1 MFISYASAD
10 TEALNKIDQWLRD
23 HGLRVIRDCRYFIAG
38 STIEDN
44 IVRALANSDKIL
56 AVFSKNSRHRDW
68 RRLERVLAE
77 QVESRLGVAVL
88 VYLCL
93 DDSLL
98 PAHDPTRLAILAKGK
113 SLKQIGDEIFNAVA
127 GVAIAQWQ
135 YPYNENEPL
144 GRLTKPAK
152 NKSKVGSG
160 RFLLNGPTRR
170 PNSHRE
176 GDFTP
181 IIAHSA
187 AYGVQISSHLSP
199 CSTSLSRSFLLGL
212 RTVIDLTKELV
223 CVRCVALS
231 HSPSLSS

>member
-1 MFISYASAD
+1 VFISYASAD

-38 STIEDN
+38 STIENN

-77 QVESRLGVAVL
+77 QVESRLGMAVL

-113 SLKQIGDEIFNAVA
+113 SLKQVGDETLNAIA
-127 GVAIAQWQ
+127 GVAIAQWR

-144 GRLTKPAK
+144 
-152 NKSKVGSG
+152 
-160 RFLLNGPTRR
+160 
-170 PNSHRE
+170 
-176 GDFTP
+176 
-181 IIAHSA
+181 
-187 AYGVQISSHLSP
+187 
-199 CSTSLSRSFLLGL
+199 
-212 RTVIDLTKELV
+212 
-223 CVRCVALS
+223 
-231 HSPSLSS
+231 